1 MLATASWLMVALSL
15 SGGAPDVGGAIT
27 PPVGTPPA
35 PTPSVVA
42 PAPRQAISSVR
53 SRPWFPRAEAARY
66 DIRYGLLGS
75 IGQLELRTG
84 GTVAIADGRSI
95 VKLRGSGHGS
105 ILGMGSMDRRFEAD
119 FDTVALESRRWVD
132 SRRSASERDD
142 QATVD
147 RGEHGRPG
155 ETRLR
160 RHKPGRADETHAL
173 ASPIPTMDALG
184 LLSRW
189 RRALPALGHE
199 DVVQIL
205 DGMALWRVR
214 ATTVSLHDAVP
225 DSDRFGVR
233 LEAEATPVHY
243 NGTPDGDRPVRHLR
257 VWLDPAA
264 RHLPLRMEVPV
275 GPASLVIRL
284 VTARGRI

>member
-1 MLATASWLMVALSL
+1 MMALQL
-15 SGGAPDVGGAIT
+15 SGAAPDVVTAIT
-27 PPVGTPPA
+27 PPLGAPPA
-35 PTPSVVA
+35 VVA
-42 PAPRQAISSVR
+42 PSQPAASSVR

-66 DIRYGLLGS
+66 DIRYGLFGS
-75 IGQLELRTG
+75 IGQLELRTSG
-84 GTVAIADGRSI
+84 VVAVTDGRSI

-132 SRRSASERDD
+132 TRRSGGERAE

-155 ETRLR
+155 ETRVR
-160 RHKPGRADETHAL
+160 RHRSGRADELRAL

-189 RRALPALGHE
+189 RRALPALGQE

-205 DGMALWRVR
+205 DGLALWRVH

-225 DSDRFGVR
+225 ESDRFGVR

-243 NGTPDGDRPVRHLR
+243 DGTIDGDRPIRHLR
-257 VWLDPAA
+257 IWFDPAV

-275 GPASLVIRL
+275 GPANLVMRL
-284 VTARGRI
+284 LTARGRI